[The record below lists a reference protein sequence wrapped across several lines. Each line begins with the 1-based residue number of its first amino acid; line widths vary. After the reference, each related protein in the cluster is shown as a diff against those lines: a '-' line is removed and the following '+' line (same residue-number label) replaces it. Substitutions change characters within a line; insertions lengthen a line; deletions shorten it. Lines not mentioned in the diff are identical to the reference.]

1 VWVLVFIYFFEG
13 DPFTLKHSAYETM
26 PECFWAREQLGK
38 EQSGT
43 SGYFPKGQQA
53 LCIQV
58 EDNQ

>member
-1 VWVLVFIYFFEG
+1 
-13 DPFTLKHSAYETM
+13 M